1 MDIST
6 IHLLEDILSLS
17 NTLTFSVKRFQL
29 LSFGK
34 FIFVFI
40 LRKRIY
46 DDTIMMN
53 YKTLKNTGKQ
63 EITFFKRILISFL
76 HFNLTKKEILGIY
89 INMIISYI

>member
-1 MDIST
+1 MHIST

-63 EITFFKRILISFL
+63 EITLF
-76 HFNLTKKEILGIY
+76 
-89 INMIISYI
+89 

>member
-1 MDIST
+1 MHIYT
-6 IHLLEDILSLS
+6 IHLLEDILTLS

-34 FIFVFI
+34 FIFVCI

-76 HFNLTKKEILGIY
+76 HFNLTKKRNTWNLY
-89 INMIISYI
+89 